1 MQLDNIVIELNQPE
15 CAEVNR
21 LSLVASSDLSDL
33 VEDERDLSQ
42 QVDWRESL
50 SNGREVGLIHDVS
63 LCLERITRLHGIM
76 IDLDPKFLEPGNSL
90 FPPADDPLE
99 FFRKIEAVLGRHPL
113 LKDAEVRSS
122 GSGLHVLLWLSSP
135 VEMHSEGEQHFWDA
149 IVKAVQ
155 ASLPSDPNAPGI
167 TAMTRPIG
175 SINSKNGSVVKTI
188 RPGKSIDQGRVIEYV
203 NQLAAAPFRGIAQ
216 VLLGSDRVEPCP
228 VCKAAGSRFAASR

>member
-1 MQLDNIVIELNQPE
+1 
-15 CAEVNR
+15 
-21 LSLVASSDLSDL
+21 
-33 VEDERDLSQ
+33 
-42 QVDWRESL
+42 
-50 SNGREVGLIHDVS
+50 
-63 LCLERITRLHGIM
+63 M

-90 FPPADDPLE
+90 FPPADDPLQ
-99 FFRKIEAVLGRHPL
+99 FFKNIEAVLGRHPL

-122 GSGLHVLLWLSSP
+122 GSGLHVLLWFSSP

-188 RPGKSIDQGRVIEYV
+188 RPGKPIDQGRVIEYV

-228 VCKAAGSRFAASR
+228 VCKAAGSRFTALDRVGKCYGCGKVDLEKFFGLMCRAQMEESQAPVDQSDSIQQIPNQNAARDEH